1 MATDCTL
8 DADGNL
14 KNASDI
20 EFFNSE
26 TDSHPVRHHRT
37 NVEPEKRNKTG
48 TCSFFRSNSIHD
60 SDLSLFFLG
69 QQARRDVKGTKMA
82 QYLAEELL
90 DSEGEP
96 IKKACAAIKK
106 RPQCWISKDKL

>member
-26 TDSHPVRHHRT
+26 TDSHPIRRHRT
-37 NVEPEKRNKTG
+37 NVEPEKRDKTG
-48 TCSFFRSNSIHD
+48 TCSFFRSNSIHNT
-60 SDLSLFFLG
+60 DLSLFFPG
-69 QQARRDVKGTKMA
+69 Q
-82 QYLAEELL
+82 
-90 DSEGEP
+90 
-96 IKKACAAIKK
+96 
-106 RPQCWISKDKL
+106 